1 MAEIET
7 LELWPSEVTAT
18 PQAVV
23 MVQPE
28 AEVAPPE
35 PIAEPVDPVMDEIL
49 EEDAALDFTSNEAL
63 DGQMA
68 FIDFD
73 EWWKVEWQGMPEFV
87 QGDLT
92 SWKSLYVHF
101 ESREDLMEFAKL
113 VEQPMTG
120 ETKSIWF
127 PQKSRVMLREKR
139 YTDAT

>member
-1 MAEIET
+1 
-7 LELWPSEVTAT
+7 
-18 PQAVV
+18 